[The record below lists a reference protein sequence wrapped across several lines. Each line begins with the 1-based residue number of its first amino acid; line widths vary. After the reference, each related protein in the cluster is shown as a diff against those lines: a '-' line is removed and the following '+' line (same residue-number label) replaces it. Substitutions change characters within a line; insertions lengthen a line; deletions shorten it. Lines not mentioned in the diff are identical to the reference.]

1 MNEDRVYDP
10 AAETDT
16 VIAAVLTDMRTP
28 DHRAIIVDSPPG
40 AGKTTLVVRAAA
52 ELAARG
58 EECIIVAQTNNQ
70 VNDLTTRLATQH
82 PGLLLGRLSA
92 TDYTA
97 PPAVLALPNVTVATR
112 VDGLPAAQIIL
123 ATAAKW
129 ATVKDRTWAWAIIDE
144 AYQMRSDMLL
154 LIAARFDR
162 ALVVGDPGQL
172 DPFSAVE
179 VSRWIGLPYD
189 PMLNAVTVLQA
200 HNPDLPVHRLPVSW
214 RLPASAAPVI
224 SAAFYPFSGFR
235 AATAP
240 ATRRLEFTAAGIR
253 NSADATLDEAAQSGW
268 ALHEL
273 PARHTIRTD
282 GEAAEEAARLAIRFL
297 ARGAAG
303 TCERHPDGRL
313 LGPEN
318 IAIGVAHRDQ
328 ADRIR
333 QTLAQAEP
341 AVAGMIKVDTAN
353 RLQGAEFDITIVL
366 HPLSGRRDATAF
378 HLEAGRLCVL
388 ASRHRHACVVVAR
401 AGIAD
406 LLDAHPPDEPI
417 HLGVPAKF
425 PDGWEANQTVLAHL
439 AAHRVPV

>member
-1 MNEDRVYDP
+1 MSEERGYDP
-10 AAETDT
+10 AAETDS
-16 VIAAVLTDMRTP
+16 VIAAVFADMATT

-52 ELAARG
+52 ELAASS

-70 VNDLTTRLATQH
+70 VNDLTTRLAAQN
-82 PGLLLGRLSA
+82 PRLLLGRLSA

-112 VDGLPAAQIIL
+112 LDDLGAAQVIL

-162 ALVVGDPGQL
+162 VLVVGDPGQL

-224 SAAFYPFSGFR
+224 SGAFYPFSGFR
-235 AATAP
+235 AATTP
-240 ATRRLEFTAAGIR
+240 DVRRLEFTAAGIR
-253 NSADATLDEAAQSGW
+253 NNADATLDAAGRSGW

-282 GEAAEEAARLAIRFL
+282 REAAETAAGLAIRFL
-297 ARGAAG
+297 TRGATG
-303 TCERHPDGRL
+303 TCEQHPDGRL
-313 LGPEN
+313 LGPED

-328 ADRIR
+328 ADQIR
-333 QTLAQAEP
+333 QALAQAEP
-341 AVAGMIKVDTAN
+341 ALTGRIKVDTAN
-353 RLQGAEFDITIVL
+353 RLQGAEFNITIVL
-366 HPLSGRRDATAF
+366 HPLSGRRDATTF
-378 HLEAGRLCVL
+378 HLETGRLCVL

-406 LLDAHPPDEPI
+406 LLDTHPPDEPI
-417 HLGVPAKF
+417 HLGVAAKF
-425 PDGWEANQTVLAHL
+425 PDGWEANQALLAHL
-439 AAHRVPV
+439 AGHRVPA